1 MVKGT
6 HQAIDDVRNETVKIF
21 INGEFHDRREAK
33 ISVFDSGYLV
43 GDGVWEAFRVHQGKL
58 IFIDQHLDRLWQSAK
73 VIGIDI
79 PFSKEE
85 LINNVHRTLK
95 INGMKNDVHVRAML
109 TRGIK
114 KRLLRIQDLLF
125 PGPTL

>member
-6 HQAIDDVRNETVKIF
+6 HQAKEDARNDTIQIF
-21 INGEFHDRREAK
+21 INGTFHARDQAK

-58 IFIDQHLDRLWQSAK
+58 VFIEQHLDRLWQSAK
-73 VIGIDI
+73 TTGIDL
-79 PFSKEE
+79 PFSKET
-85 LINNVHRTLK
+85 LIGNIRDTLE
-95 INGMKNDVHVRAML
+95 INDMNDHVHVRVMV

-114 KRLLRIQDLLF
+114 RPPLRIPGLLF
-125 PGPTL
+125 PAQTW